1 MAETKRSITSL
12 FCMPA
17 GGTIAAL
24 AAFVIESS
32 LAGIRDSPTMVIGAP
47 PAAAARNAGIP
58 PPGMEAKVEL
68 RKAICACAAL
78 TSAMPASAPISSTA
92 RTIPRCRRGSACL
105 RVVRVAF
112 RSFPG

>member
-1 MAETKRSITSL
+1 VFEIVVLEGTMAETKRSITSL

-17 GGTIAAL
+17 GGTIVAL
-24 AAFVIESS
+24 AAVVIASS
-32 LAGIRDSPTMVIGAP
+32 LAGIRDSPTIVIGGP

-58 PPGMEAKVEL
+58 PPGMDAELEL

-78 TSAMPASAPISSTA
+78 RSAMPVSAPRSSKG
-92 RTIPRCRRGSACL
+92 RRI
-105 RVVRVAF
+105 VPT